1 MSPCYFKQ
9 NKYETGA
16 HMQIDTRRNEIKR
29 LQKREAVQYPE
40 NIGQ

>member
-9 NKYETGA
+9 NRYETGA
-16 HMQIDTRRNEIKR
+16 QIDTRRNEIKR